1 MSYDL
6 YFTSP
11 KITLEEFDSYFG
23 NDSRYEVNNGQAFY
37 SNNITGVYFSFE
49 HNSEPPADEED
60 VKHSVVFNINYYRP
74 HYFALEAEP
83 EVRRFI
89 DSFKCTI
96 HDYQNDGMGEG
107 PYSREGFLKGWN
119 HGNEFGYS
127 AILGSD
133 DAPSSIWSKPTE
145 VLEQIWKWNA
155 AKERRE
161 NEIQEDIFIPRIMFM
176 SIDGAL
182 GSVCVWPD
190 GISTL
195 IPHVDYLYIPRK
207 ELAPKKFFRKQEEDF
222 CILAKKD
229 FPEFFDFY
237 VLSDFEFKTSKLPSP
252 DTPKAVKDFVRGL
265 NKFDGQVEGV
275 RYDSVLNSELVL
287 KYQRGQQGGS
297 GKA

>member
-6 YFTSP
+6 YFTYP

-49 HNSEPPADEED
+49 HNSEPPADEGD
-60 VKHSVVFNINYYRP
+60 VEHSVAFNINYYRP

-83 EVRRFI
+83 EVRKFVDR
-89 DSFKCTI
+89 FKCAI
-96 HDYQNDGMGEG
+96 HDYQIDGMKEG

-127 AILGSD
+127 SILRSD
-133 DAPSSIWSKPTE
+133 NAPPSIWAKPTE
-145 VLEQIWKWNA
+145 ELEKIWKWNA
-155 AKERRE
+155 AKEQRE
-161 NEIQEDIFIPRIMFM
+161 NVAQEDIFIPRIMFM
-176 SIDGAL
+176 SIDGSL

-190 GISTL
+190 GIPTL

-237 VLSDFEFKTSKLPSP
+237 ALNDLELKTSKLPSP
-252 DTPKAVKDFVRGL
+252 DTPKFVKNFVRNL
-265 NKFDGQVEGV
+265 NKFHGKVEGV
-275 RYDSVLNSELVL
+275 GYDSVLNLELVL
-287 KYQRGQQGGS
+287 KYQRDQ
-297 GKA
+297 